1 LAASRSASA
10 TNLGPRRVSFA
21 RINEPLKVPDLLAL
35 QTESFDWLLGNEK
48 WKARIQ
54 AAKEAGRKDIAE
66 QSGLEEIFE
75 EISPIE
81 DFSGTMSLSF
91 RDHRFEPPKYSAE
104 ECKDKDMTYSAP
116 MFVTAEFINNTTG
129 EIKSQTVFMGD
140 FPLMSRKGTFIING
154 TERVVVSQLVRS
166 PGVYFDRQVD
176 KTSDKDIYSCKVI
189 PSRGAW
195 LEFEIDKRD
204 SVGVR
209 IDRKRKQSVTVL
221 LKALGWDDA
230 RILDRFGNYESMRAT
245 LEKDHTANQ
254 DEALLD
260 IYRKLRPG
268 EPPTRESAQALLE
281 NLYFNAKRYDL
292 AKVGRYKVNRKLGLD
307 QPIRQGTLSEDDI
320 VSTIE
325 YLVKLHAG
333 EEQLERTADLTIP
346 VETDDIDHFG
356 NRRLRTV
363 GELIQNQVR
372 LGLARME
379 RVVRERMTTQDVEA
393 ITPQTLINIRPVVA
407 SIKEFFGTSQLSQF
421 MDQTNPLAGLTHK
434 RRLSAL
440 GPGGLSRER
449 AGFEV
454 RDVHPSH
461 YGRMCP
467 IETPEGP
474 NIGLIGSLSSYAQV
488 NAFGFV
494 ETPYRKVIDG
504 VVTDNVDYLTADE
517 EDRHVIAQANTPIAD
532 DGRFATD
539 RVLVRRKGGEVDQ
552 IPPDEVDY
560 MDVSARQMTS
570 VATAMIPFLEHDDA
584 NRALMGSNMQR
595 QSVPLLRAE
604 SPLVGTGME
613 YRAATDAGDVILAEK
628 AGVVEECC
636 ADFVTVMNDDGTRS
650 TYHVLKF
657 RRSNQGT
664 CFNQKP
670 IVEEGM
676 RVEVGQVLADG
687 PCTDQGEMALGKN
700 LLVAFMPWEGHNY
713 EDAIILSQ
721 RLVQDDVLSSIHI
734 EEHEVDARDTKLGP
748 EEITRDIPNVSDE
761 VLADL
766 DERGIIRIGAEV
778 VNGDILVGKV
788 TPKGETELTPEE
800 RLLRAIFGEK
810 AREVRDTSLKVPHGE
825 EGKVIGVR
833 VFTREDGDELPPGVN
848 QLVRVYVAQKR
859 KITDGDKLAGRHG
872 NKGVISKILPVEDM
886 PFLADGTPVDIVLNP
901 LGVPG
906 RMNVGQV
913 LETHLGW
920 VAKTGWKVEGDDE
933 DWKGRLRAIGADASE
948 PNTNVATPVFDGAH
962 EEEITGLLGSTLPN
976 RDGDQMIG
984 SRGKTTLFD
993 GRTGEP
999 FKDPVSVGYIYIL
1012 KLLHLVDDK
1021 IHARSTGPYSMITQQ
1036 PLGGKAQF
1044 GGQRFGEMEVW
1055 ALEAYGAA
1063 YALQELLT
1071 IKSDDVLGRVKV
1083 YEAIVK
1089 GENVPEPG
1097 IPESFKV
1104 LIKEMQSLCLNVEV
1118 LSSDGA
1124 AIEMRDTDE
1133 DVFRAAEEL
1142 GIDLSRREPSS
1153 VEEV

>member
-1 LAASRSASA
+1 
-10 TNLGPRRVSFA
+10 
-21 RINEPLKVPDLLAL
+21 
-35 QTESFDWLLGNEK
+35 
-48 WKARIQ
+48 
-54 AAKEAGRKDIAE
+54 
-66 QSGLEEIFE
+66 
-75 EISPIE
+75 
-81 DFSGTMSLSF
+81 MSLSF
-91 RDHRFEPPKYSAE
+91 SAPRFDEVKASIE
-104 ECKDKDMTYSAP
+104 ECKEKDLTYCAP
-116 MFVTAEFINNTTG
+116 LFVTAEFTNNTTG

-140 FPLMSRKGTFIING
+140 FPMMTPKGTFIING

-166 PGVYFDRQVD
+166 PGVYFDKQPD
-176 KTSDKDIYSCKVI
+176 KTSDRDLSSVKVI

-195 LEFEIDKRD
+195 LEFDIDKRD
-204 SVGVR
+204 TVGVR
-209 IDRKRKQSVTVL
+209 IDRKRRQAVTVL
-221 LKALGWDDA
+221 LKAIGWTNEQI
-230 RILDRFGNYESMRAT
+230 RERFGWSELMMTT
-245 LEKDHTANQ
+245 LEKDHIAGQ

-268 EPPTRESAQALLE
+268 EPPTRENAQTLLD
-281 NLYFNAKRYDL
+281 NLFFNSKRYDV
-292 AKVGRYKVNRKLGLD
+292 AKVGRYKFNKKLEVAI
-307 QPIRQGTLSEDDI
+307 PINTGTLTVEDI
-320 VSTIE
+320 VSTVE
-325 YLVKLHAG
+325 YLCRLHAG
-333 EEQLERTADLTIP
+333 EEGYEP
-346 VETDDIDHFG
+346 DDIDHFG

-372 LGLARME
+372 VGLSRME

-407 SIKEFFGTSQLSQF
+407 AIKEFFGTSQLSQF
-421 MDQTNPLAGLTHK
+421 MDQTNPLAGLTHR

-474 NIGLIGSLSSYAQV
+474 NIGLIGALSTFGRV
-488 NAFGFV
+488 NPFGFI
-494 ETPYRKVIDG
+494 ETPYRKVDNG
-504 VVTDNVDYLTADE
+504 RVTDQIDYLTADE
-517 EDRHVIAQANTPIAD
+517 EDRFVKAQANAPLKS
-532 DGRFATD
+532 DGTFAED
-539 RVLVRRKGGEVDQ
+539 RVLVRRKGGEVDYVT
-552 IPPDEVDY
+552 PAAVDY
-560 MDVSARQMTS
+560 MDVSPRQMVS

-584 NRALMGSNMQR
+584 NRALMGANMQR
-595 QSVPLLRAE
+595 QAVPLVKAE

-613 YRAATDAGDVILAEK
+613 YRAAVDAGDVVVAEVG
-628 AGVVEECC
+628 GVVEDLC
-636 ADFVTVMNDDGTRS
+636 ADYVTVHQDDGHRR
-650 TYHVLKF
+650 TYLLHKF
-657 RRSNQGT
+657 RRSNAGS
-664 CFNQKP
+664 CVNQKP
-670 IVEEGM
+670 VVFEGD
-676 RVEVGQVLADG
+676 RVEAGQVIADG
-687 PCTDQGEMALGKN
+687 PCTDEGEMALGRN

-721 RLVQDDVLSSIHI
+721 RLVQQDVLTSIHI

-748 EEITRDIPNVSDE
+748 EEITRDIPNVSE
-761 VLADL
+761 EMLADL

-778 VNGDILVGKV
+778 VPGDILVGKV

-825 EGKVIGVR
+825 TGTVIGVR
-833 VFTREDGDELPPGVN
+833 TFSREDGDELPPGVN
-848 QLVRVYVAQKR
+848 ELVRVYVAQKR
-859 KITDGDKLAGRHG
+859 KIQDGDKLAGRHG

-886 PFLADGTPVDIVLNP
+886 PFLEDGTPVDIVLNP
-901 LGVPG
+901 LGVPS
-906 RMNVGQV
+906 RMNIGQV

-920 VAKTGWKVEGDDE
+920 VAKTGWKIDGEDS
-933 DWKGRLRAIGADASE
+933 DWKRALKSIGADTSE
-948 PNTNVATPVFDGAH
+948 PDTNVATPVFDGAK
-962 EEEITGLLGSTLPN
+962 EAEISGLLASSLPN
-976 RDGDQMIG
+976 RDGVQLVGG
-984 SRGKTTLFD
+984 SGKAQLFD
-993 GRTGEP
+993 GRSGEP
-999 FKDPVSVGYIYIL
+999 LPDPIAVGYIYIL
-1012 KLLHLVDDK
+1012 KLNHLVDDK

-1044 GGQRFGEMEVW
+1044 GGQRFGEMECW
-1055 ALEAYGAA
+1055 AMQAYGAA

-1089 GENVPEPG
+1089 GENIPEPG

-1104 LIKEMQSLCLNVEV
+1104 LLKELQSLCLNVEV
-1118 LSSDGA
+1118 LSSDGVA
-1124 AIEMRDTDE
+1124 LEMRETDDE
-1133 DVFRAAEEL
+1133 VFRAAEEL